1 MTRASSGSDRKI
13 ISRAIGQILL
23 GISEFFLI
31 RHKQCTKNYHY
42 FKSCH
47 YHKTKKV
54 LKSIF
59 WRIEFFSKSLKYQLF

>member
-13 ISRAIGQILL
+13 ISRAIGQNIFE
-23 GISEFFLI
+23 ISEFFLI

-47 YHKTKKV
+47 YNETKKV

-59 WRIEFFSKSLKYQLF
+59 WPIEIIFQNFEICFF